1 MSVFIKL
8 MSSGILVQLLMIA
21 TTLVFTRLFSVEN
34 FGELAFYAS
43 YGSILAVISGL
54 RFDYLNLKDSIHD
67 KYVGYLV
74 SSMCCIILNIIIF
87 FLLFVASYFYDV
99 LSKYSL
105 YSMFLFGISYG
116 LFHSLSQYFI
126 ANKDYKNFI
135 FCRLVQVSSI
145 FIIGLSLY
153 LAQYNNNPLIL
164 SYSFAQLLLGF
175 IGLLIIIRNNVVE
188 TTIQQTRVFFNENL
202 SEALKN
208 TIISF
213 AQYSAPL
220 VPVLIGGM
228 LFDEKNIGAYFVFAQ
243 MISAPLSV
251 IRRNLLVYL
260 NGEFSSIQKFRSLF
274 KYINKKYIALGC
286 IFILFA
292 FAVVYFLDEEI
303 TLLVL
308 GGQWVVFSY
317 MFFPLLLYFIIDTVL
332 QPITTL
338 LPLWGNAN
346 YSISLEVLKI
356 ILLTTMLPLLTI
368 YFSLSFMGFLLL
380 FIAIMIIAYVM
391 ITLKTLN
398 TAFDVSNKEFDYEIK

>member
-1 MSVFIKL
+1 

-126 ANKDYKNFI
+126 ANKDYKKFI

-164 SYSFAQLLLGF
+164 SYSFVQLLLGF

-317 MFFPLLLYFIIDTVL
+317 MLFPLLLYFIIDTVL

>member
-99 LSKYSL
+99 LNKYSL

-126 ANKDYKNFI
+126 ANKDYKKFV

-175 IGLLIIIRNNVVE
+175 VGLLIIIRNNIVE

-208 TIISF
+208 TVISF

-228 LFDEKNIGAYFVFAQ
+228 LFDEKNVGAYFVFAQ

-251 IRRNLLVYL
+251 VRRNLLVYL
-260 NGEFSSIQKFRSLF
+260 NGEFSSVEKFRSLF
-274 KYINKKYIALGC
+274 KYINKKYVTLC
-286 IFILFA
+286 CFFILFI
-292 FAVVYFLDEEI
+292 FVVVFLFNEEI
-303 TLLVL
+303 TFLVL
-308 GGQWVVFSY
+308 GNQWVIFSY
-317 MFFPLLLYFIIDTVL
+317 MLFPLILYFTIDTIL

-356 ILLTTMLPLLTI
+356 ILLTTALPLLTI
-368 YFSLSFMGFLLL
+368 YFSLSFMDFLLL
-380 FIAIMIIAYVM
+380 FIVVM
-391 ITLKTLN
+391 SVVYLLITIKTVKISLKN
-398 TAFDVSNKEFDYEIK
+398 YEKIT